1 MIEIINLLFTNPVK
15 GLISFLILFCA
26 YLWREQGKLKTEI
39 QALEK
44 MLDLK
49 KLDKEEFENYSVGHD
64 KVHTSFIEHLKT
76 AIDLLKSR
84 T

>member
-1 MIEIINLLFTNPVK
+1 MIEVINLLFTNPIK

-39 QALEK
+39 QTLEK

-49 KLDKEEFENYSVGHD
+49 KLDRDEFVNYNGEHE
-64 KVHTSFIEHLKT
+64 KLHKSFVEHLKT
-76 AIDLLKSR
+76 AVELLKK
-84 T
+84 